1 MFGKIYRGLNSGL
14 IFTLFLYQLVVIVYQ
29 FQGALEFYYFHLGLV
44 QMVVMGGLCVQLFS
58 QPTSLRRNLRL
69 FFYNAILV
77 LGLAASTYLYINVN
91 DIEMRQPFLES
102 ADIWAGVALIATVTL
117 QVYFVWGRV
126 LAGLILLSML
136 YFAFGYLVPGRF
148 HYESPEL
155 EILVSYLAGMGGARG
170 VIWGIP
176 LSANTLFLVIVFGG
190 LMKGARV
197 LELFNEIGKILL
209 NVARGGTCYSAI
221 LASTAIGMVTG
232 QAVANIALSGSVTI
246 PAMQQRGLAKTRAG
260 AVEVV
265 ASLGSQLIPPI
276 MGLGGFLIAVNLG
289 IPYSNVATAAI
300 MPAILFIA
308 ILFITTFFMAEA
320 ETSLQ
325 TQREEVDYKAIKWIA
340 PSFLLSF
347 GVLIALLYFRYSPGY
362 AALWAIVLLL
372 VLAFLRPA
380 AYRPSFAGLWDGL
393 HYGVNSACNLALIL
407 AGIGI
412 IVQVLVTSGAGF
424 DLGRS
429 IMLVSGGNLFLAL
442 LLGMFMALIVGL
454 GLPTPAAYAL
464 IAIIMI
470 PFLQDFGLTPMVAHF
485 FGFYF
490 AIYSAITPPVAVG
503 VMTAS
508 RISGGSFYG
517 TAYEAGRLSLTAIL
531 IPFAFVA
538 YPSILDFPAIGWGGL
553 AVSAAL
559 IAATFCWG
567 ASIYGRYKGLQ
578 LSMGERL
585 LLLLGPLFF
594 IALLITNEMLFAVM
608 ILLAVATFFVRQR
621 HRLKVEG
628 IANSTAV

>member
-126 LAGLILLSML
+126 LAALILLSML

-325 TQREEVDYKAIKWIA
+325 TQREDVDCSILPVVVWRFNRLVVFSLFPRLRRIVGNSTTIGFGFFEAGG
-340 PSFLLSF
+340 LSPELRRAL
-347 GVLIALLYFRYSPGY
+347 GRIALWRQLGLQPGADTGRHRYYCSGTGHFRSWIRPRPQYY
-362 AALWAIVLLL
+362 AGFRGQPVSGFAVGNVYGFDCRPWSTDTRCLCLDRNHHDSIFAGFWFNTNGG
-372 VLAFLRPA
+372 AFLRLLFCYLLSYYATCRCWRDDCIP
-380 AYRPSFAGLWDGL
+380 YFRW
-393 HYGVNSACNLALIL
+393 LIL
-407 AGIGI
+407 
-412 IVQVLVTSGAGF
+412 
-424 DLGRS
+424 R
-429 IMLVSGGNLFLAL
+429 
-442 LLGMFMALIVGL
+442 
-454 GLPTPAAYAL
+454 Y
-464 IAIIMI
+464 
-470 PFLQDFGLTPMVAHF
+470 
-485 FGFYF
+485 
-490 AIYSAITPPVAVG
+490 
-503 VMTAS
+503 
-508 RISGGSFYG
+508 
-517 TAYEAGRLSLTAIL
+517 RL
-531 IPFAFVA
+531 
-538 YPSILDFPAIGWGGL
+538 
-553 AVSAAL
+553 
-559 IAATFCWG
+559 
-567 ASIYGRYKGLQ
+567 
-578 LSMGERL
+578 
-585 LLLLGPLFF
+585 
-594 IALLITNEMLFAVM
+594 
-608 ILLAVATFFVRQR
+608 
-621 HRLKVEG
+621 
-628 IANSTAV
+628 